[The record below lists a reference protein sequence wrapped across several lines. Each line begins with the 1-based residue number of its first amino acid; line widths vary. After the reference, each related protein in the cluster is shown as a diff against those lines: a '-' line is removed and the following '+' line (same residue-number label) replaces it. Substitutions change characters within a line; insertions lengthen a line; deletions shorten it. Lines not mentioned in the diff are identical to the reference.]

1 MKTVYKT
8 KGTCTEIIE
17 LEVVDGVVKD
27 SVFSGGCVG
36 NTLGI
41 STLIKDMKAD
51 EVIEKFD
58 GLRCGRKKTSCPD
71 QLATALKEIIG
82 NSYVDSSAAPA

>member
-8 KGTCTEIIE
+8 KGTCTETIE
-17 LEVVDGVVKD
+17 LEVVDGVIKD
-27 SVFSGGCVG
+27 SVFSGGCEG

-41 STLIKDMKAD
+41 STLIKGMNAD

-71 QLATALKEIIG
+71 QLAKALKEIAASY
-82 NSYVDSSAAPA
+82 NS